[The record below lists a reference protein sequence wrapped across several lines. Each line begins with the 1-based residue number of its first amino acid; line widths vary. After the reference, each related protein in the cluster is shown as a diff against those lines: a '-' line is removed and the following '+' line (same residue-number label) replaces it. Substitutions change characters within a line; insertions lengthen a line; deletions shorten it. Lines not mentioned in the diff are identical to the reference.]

1 MNDLDYIEELQA
13 KGVELLEFMYVDYTG
28 IPRAKAMFLDSI
40 GTHLS
45 SGMGIT
51 KAMMASTLQDSIVDY
66 PELNAVGE
74 FRLIPDIQ
82 TIKCLPYQPQVATA
96 VCEFYDY
103 DTRSPLDLDSRFLL
117 KKVISSL
124 KNMGYDALVSLENEF
139 TIYKKDENGKLR
151 KLDDFICFSTESNEE
166 IYDIILEIAAQL
178 RAAGIK
184 PLEFYH
190 EAGVGQ
196 QELPI
201 EPTDPVKAADN
212 EIMLKRIVKKAFNSH
227 GYYATFAPKPN
238 LSEAGSGAHLHVSLW
253 KDGRNA
259 FLDENNGRLSQVAK
273 YFIGGVLK
281 HINAILAFTCP
292 SENSYQRLKP
302 SNWSSDYAIWG
313 IDNREAAVRI
323 PSTFWNDEESTLNVE
338 LKSSDGTANP
348 YLAIAAVISAGID
361 GIKGKMV
368 PPEEIMFDPQKL
380 SKSEREER
388 GIFCL
393 PRNLEEAIS
402 ALKQDDYLK
411 ECFSSEFVDLY
422 SQIKE
427 SELLA
432 LRDFSSK
439 QISDYFLKKY

>member
-1 MNDLDYIEELQA
+1 MNDLDYIKELQA

-28 IPRAKAMFLDSI
+28 IPRAKTMFLDSI

-96 VCEFYDY
+96 ACEFYDY

-139 TIYKKDENGKLR
+139 TIYKKDENGELR

-166 IYDIILEIAAQL
+166 IYDIILEITAQL
-178 RAAGIK
+178 RAVGIK

-196 QELPI
+196 QEFPI

-212 EIMLKRIVKKAFNSH
+212 EIMLKRIVKKVFKSH
-227 GYYATFAPKPN
+227 SYYATFAPKPD
-238 LSEAGSGAHLHVSLW
+238 LSEAGSGAHLHVS
-253 KDGRNA
+253 
-259 FLDENNGRLSQVAK
+259 
-273 YFIGGVLK
+273 
-281 HINAILAFTCP
+281 
-292 SENSYQRLKP
+292 
-302 SNWSSDYAIWG
+302 
-313 IDNREAAVRI
+313 
-323 PSTFWNDEESTLNVE
+323 
-338 LKSSDGTANP
+338 
-348 YLAIAAVISAGID
+348 
-361 GIKGKMV
+361 
-368 PPEEIMFDPQKL
+368 
-380 SKSEREER
+380 
-388 GIFCL
+388 
-393 PRNLEEAIS
+393 
-402 ALKQDDYLK
+402 
-411 ECFSSEFVDLY
+411 
-422 SQIKE
+422 
-427 SELLA
+427 
-432 LRDFSSK
+432 
-439 QISDYFLKKY
+439 